1 MKERSTETTNARSP
15 DGKRQKNTNLTCVK
29 MVSDFDNEGILQ
41 KEIGFTKRYFLGR
54 EDIIYR

>member
-1 MKERSTETTNARSP
+1 
-15 DGKRQKNTNLTCVK
+15 